1 MPDFSLKVKG
11 LLGGSLPWSFGFFA
25 AGSGSEASTSS
36 TFNTAVGTLFTT
48 ATNGIQNF
56 ITSDVT
62 VTGTVT
68 STLNGTMHQV
78 TETIGSL
85 SITGTATGNSL
96 PWSVAEVVTTITGF
110 AQKSGHGRIF
120 LPPFAESTV
129 ASHVITS
136 GTITS
141 LKTVFDT
148 FFSTIITAGIQ
159 PFIFNRK
166 PLKDGTPA
174 ITQKPLNAPYFKISN
189 KPAQQRRRVSK
200 VVPTYTSG

>member
-1 MPDFSLKVKG
+1 MPNYSLKVNG
-11 LLGGSLPWSFGFFA
+11 LLGGSLPWSFGLFA
-25 AGSGSEASTSS
+25 SGAGSESATSA

-68 STLNGTMHQV
+68 STLNATMHQV
-78 TETIGSL
+78 TSTPGSL
-85 SITGTATGNSL
+85 SITGTATGASL
-96 PWSVAEVVTTITGF
+96 PWSVAEVITTLTGF
-110 AQKSGHGRIF
+110 SQKSGHGRIF

-129 ASHVITS
+129 AAHIITS
-136 GTITS
+136 GTVTS

-148 FFSTIITAGIQ
+148 FFSTLVTDSIL

-166 PLKDGTPA
+166 ALKDGTPPF
-174 ITQKPLNAPYFKISN
+174 TQKPLNSPYFKIGN
-189 KPAQQRRRVSK
+189 KPHSQRRRVSK
-200 VVPTYTSG
+200 LVPTYVSG